1 MTGDLLPAAP
11 ALAAKVAVVAGAT
24 RGAGRG
30 IATEL
35 GALGATVVC
44 TGRSTRAGLS
54 DLGRERGRPE
64 TIEETA
70 ELVTAAG
77 GRGVAVRCDHLDEA
91 DVQALAGR
99 VRAEFGG
106 LDVLVND
113 VWGGERHSEWGKKAW
128 ELDLGRA
135 RALIEGGLWT
145 HLVTGRY
152 LLPLLRPG
160 ALIVE
165 VTDGDGWSYRG
176 NLIYDLA
183 KTGVMR
189 LAQGWAHEL
198 EGDPRGIT
206 SVSVTPG
213 YLRSEEMLAFKG
225 LTEANWREDSDPNFQ
240 ESETPRLIGRGVA
253 ALAADAQKRRF
264 AGRAL
269 ASWSLM
275 DEYGFTDVDGRRPH
289 WGNWFRDVLGGR
301 LETPEMSPPGP

>member
-1 MTGDLLPAAP
+1 MTGNLPPAALP
-11 ALAAKVAVVAGAT
+11 LAGKVAVVAGAT

-91 DVQALAGR
+91 DVQALAER
-99 VRAEFGG
+99 VRAEVGG

-128 ELDLGRA
+128 ELDLSKA
-135 RALIEGGLWT
+135 RALVEGGLWT
-145 HLVTGRY
+145 HLVTGRH

-160 ALIVE
+160 GLIVE
-165 VTDGDGWSYRG
+165 VTDGDTWTYRG
-176 NLIYDLA
+176 NLPYDLT
-183 KTGVMR
+183 KVGVMR
-189 LAQGWAHEL
+189 LAQAWAHEL
-198 EGDPRGIT
+198 EGDGRGIT

-213 YLRSEEMLAFKG
+213 YLRSEEMLAHFG
-225 LTEANWREDSDPNFQ
+225 VEEATWRAATARDPNFA
-240 ESETPRLIGRGVA
+240 ESETPRYVGRGIA
-253 ALAADAQKRRF
+253 ALAADSEKMRF
-264 AGRAL
+264 NGRAL
-269 ASWSLM
+269 ASWTLM
-275 DEYGFTDVDGRRPH
+275 DEYGFRDVDGRQPH
-289 WGNWFRDVLGGR
+289 WGRWFRDVLG
-301 LETPEMSPPGP
+301 EQAITPDQV

>member
-1 MTGDLLPAAP
+1 MSGPPLGP
-11 ALAAKVAVVAGAT
+11 LAGRVAVVAGAT

-35 GALGATVVC
+35 GAAGATVIC

-64 TIEETA
+64 TIDETA

-77 GRGVAVRCDHLDEA
+77 GVGISIRCDHLNEE
-91 DVQALAGR
+91 DVRALAER
-99 VRAEFGG
+99 VRADFGG

-128 ELDLGRA
+128 ELDLGKA
-135 RALIEGGLWT
+135 RALAEGGLWT
-145 HLVTGRY
+145 HLVTGRS

-165 VTDGDGWSYRG
+165 VTDGDGWTYRG
-176 NLIYDLA
+176 NLIYDLT

-198 EGDPRGIT
+198 EGDGRGIT

-213 YLRSEEMLAFKG
+213 YLRSEEMLAHFG
-225 LTEANWREDSDPNFQ
+225 VEEARWQEAVARDPNFA
-240 ESETPRLIGRGVA
+240 ESETPRFVGRAVA
-253 ALAADAQKRRF
+253 ALAADPGKHRLS
-264 AGRAL
+264 GRAL
-269 ASWSLM
+269 ASWTLM

-289 WGNWFRDVLGGR
+289 WGRWFRDVLGGQVI
-301 LETPEMSPPGP
+301 TPDQG

>member
-1 MTGDLLPAAP
+1 MSGALTGR
-11 ALAAKVAVVAGAT
+11 VAVVAGAT

-30 IATEL
+30 IAVEL
-35 GALGATVVC
+35 GAKGATVLC

-54 DLGRERGRPE
+54 DLGTTRGRPE
-64 TIEETA
+64 TIDETA

-77 GRGVAVRCDHLDEA
+77 GIGVPVRCDHLNES
-91 DVQALAGR
+91 DVQALAQR
-99 VRAEFGG
+99 VRADFGG

-128 ELDLGRA
+128 ELDLTKA

-145 HLVTGRY
+145 HLITGRH
-152 LLPLLRPG
+152 LIPLLRPG

-165 VTDGDGWSYRG
+165 VTDGDGWYYRG

-213 YLRSEEMLAFKG
+213 YLRSEEMLAHFG
-225 LTEANWREDSDPNFQ
+225 VEETRWRDATARDPNFA
-240 ESETPRLIGRGVA
+240 ESETPRFVGRAVA
-253 ALAADAQKRRF
+253 ALAADPDKRRF
-264 AGRAL
+264 GGRAL
-269 ASWSLM
+269 ASWTLM
-275 DEYGFTDVDGRRPH
+275 DEYGFTDVDGRKPH
-289 WGNWFRDVLGGR
+289 WGNWFRDR
-301 LETPEMSPPGP
+301 LKGQLVTPDQL

>member
-1 MTGDLLPAAP
+1 MTDIQSGKP
-11 ALAAKVAVVAGAT
+11 LAGKVTVVAGAT

-35 GALGATVVC
+35 GALGATVIC
-44 TGRSTRAGLS
+44 TGRSTRTGLS

-77 GRGVAVRCDHLDEA
+77 GVGVPVRCDHLNEA
-91 DVQALAGR
+91 DVAALTER
-99 VRAEFGG
+99 VRADFGG

-128 ELDLGRA
+128 DLDLGRA

-160 ALIVE
+160 GLIVE
-165 VTDGDGWSYRG
+165 VTDGDTWSYRG
-176 NLIYDLA
+176 NLPYDLT
-183 KTGVMR
+183 KVGVMR
-189 LAQGWAHEL
+189 LAQAWAHEL
-198 EGDPRGIT
+198 EGDERGIT

-213 YLRSEEMLAFKG
+213 YLRSEEMLAHFG
-225 LTEANWREDSDPNFQ
+225 VGEANWRDVTARDPNFA
-240 ESETPRLIGRGVA
+240 ESETPRFVGRGIA
-253 ALAADAQKRRF
+253 ALAADPDRRRF
-264 AGRAL
+264 GGRAL
-269 ASWSLM
+269 ASWTLM
-275 DEYGFTDVDGRRPH
+275 DEYGFSDVDGRKPH
-289 WGNWFRDVLGGR
+289 WGNWFRDALKRQVI
-301 LETPEMSPPGP
+301 TPDQV

>member
-1 MTGDLLPAAP
+1 MSGPLTGR
-11 ALAAKVAVVAGAT
+11 VAVVAGAT

-30 IATEL
+30 IAAEL
-35 GALGATVVC
+35 GALGATVLC

-54 DLGRERGRPE
+54 ELGVSRGRPE

-70 ELVTAAG
+70 DLVTAAG
-77 GRGVAVRCDHLDEA
+77 GAGIAVRCDHLSES
-91 DVQALAGR
+91 DVGALAER

-113 VWGGERHSEWGKKAW
+113 VWGGERHSEWGRKAW
-128 ELDLGRA
+128 ELDLGKA
-135 RALIEGGLWT
+135 RALALGGLWS

-160 ALIVE
+160 GLIVE
-165 VTDGDGWSYRG
+165 VTDGDGWTYRG
-176 NLIYDLA
+176 NLIYDLT

-213 YLRSEEMLAFKG
+213 YLRSEEMLAHFG
-225 LTEANWREDSDPNFQ
+225 VVEARWRDAVTRDPNFA
-240 ESETPRLIGRGVA
+240 ESETPRFVGRAIA
-253 ALAADAQKRRF
+253 ALAADPDKRRF
-264 AGRAL
+264 NGRAL
-269 ASWSLM
+269 ASWTLM
-275 DEYGFTDVDGRRPH
+275 DEYGFTDVDGRKPH
-289 WGNWFRDVLGGR
+289 WGNWLRDVLSGQVI
-301 LETPEMSPPGP
+301 TPDQV